1 VEGTTPPGRRTLTP
15 AVLGSA
21 LFVATCAMFA
31 ITFVAARGGL
41 QMPIAASP
49 SAVAVASAVPTNP
62 PASQAPPSLP
72 TPTATPAPPSTA
84 PTAAPTAAPTVA
96 PSPGASPG
104 DPLVALP
111 PCPGQPG
118 CYEYLIQRGDT
129 LSAVATRFAIPVST
143 VLALN
148 PEIADPSTIVVGNVL
163 YLGRDP
169 RVRLEPCGPDTVDC
183 WLYEVQPGDT
193 LATISARYGIS
204 VSAILSSNPEITDEN
219 TIYSGQVIRLFEATG

>member
-1 VEGTTPPGRRTLTP
+1 LTP

-21 LFVATCAMFA
+21 LFVAICAVFA

-49 SAVAVASAVPTNP
+49 SLAAVASTAPTVPP
-62 PASQAPPSLP
+62 PTETPTPSLP
-72 TPTATPAPPSTA
+72 APTATPALPSPA
-84 PTAAPTAAPTVA
+84 PSARPTAV
-96 PSPGASPG
+96 ASPISPPT
-104 DPLVALP
+104 DPLFALP
-111 PCPGQPG
+111 RCPDQPG
-118 CYEYLIQRGDT
+118 CFEYVIQRGDY
-129 LSAVATRFAIPVST
+129 LSAIATRFAIPMST

-183 WLYEVQPGDT
+183 WLYVVQPGDR
-193 LATISARYGIS
+193 LAIIAERYGMTIPG
-204 VSAILSSNPEITDEN
+204 ILAANPEIEDEN
-219 TIYSGQVIRLFEATG
+219 TIFSGQVLRLYEAIG